1 MLALTSRMPSYVNTL
16 VVQDVLGELA
26 WAGVLTTD
34 DNRGLTPLFWSRIL
48 PYGES
53 KLNTANRLALS
64 GPPTTLR
71 RRKTAD
77 RAITCARALIDGLG
91 VENQEAVA

>member
-1 MLALTSRMPSYVNTL
+1 VNTL

-48 PYGES
+48 PVES
-53 KLNTANRLALS
+53 
-64 GPPTTLR
+64 
-71 RRKTAD
+71 
-77 RAITCARALIDGLG
+77 
-91 VENQEAVA
+91 